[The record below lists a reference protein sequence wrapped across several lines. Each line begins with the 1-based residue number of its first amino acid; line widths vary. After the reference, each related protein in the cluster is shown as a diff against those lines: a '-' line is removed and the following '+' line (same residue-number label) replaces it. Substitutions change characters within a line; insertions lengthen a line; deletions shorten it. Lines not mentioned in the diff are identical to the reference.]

1 MSSRLSV
8 KNGQEKQRALLLSPL
23 ILAAITSFLSLM
35 LTWYATSG
43 IVMLGSRLLEALC
56 FILILIG
63 WYRSSLRESRP
74 ARDSIS
80 PVRLV
85 DNIVSGTDKRRDDLW
100 SLLDKIPGMII
111 VLRADGTTE
120 YVNQRLMEHYNHA
133 KLGDYDNLGW
143 KRMVHPDDLN
153 ILATQWQAAVIARA
167 SFACECR
174 TKHFDGTW
182 HWVRIQFEPFL
193 HPAGESSRW
202 FGAVIDIDQRR
213 RSEDALKKS
222 EYRLRMT
229 IETMPALIW
238 RATPDGHLDY
248 VNERVRQYTGK
259 SVEDFALTGW
269 VDLVHPDDF
278 ESLMATYKEC
288 FATGKSY
295 RVTWRMKGA
304 DGGFRW
310 FRALA
315 EPLRDDDGT
324 ILHWHGM
331 HIDIHEQRLAEDAL
345 RAREQ
350 HLRLVTETIPALVW
364 VSTPDGSPIYFN
376 RRAIEYTGSTVD
388 SLGEG
393 GCQQFVHPED
403 TSCTWDVWEDSV
415 SSGKPYDVTRRLRG
429 ADGTFRWFHARAEPF
444 RDQDGNIV
452 CWYGFDIDVD
462 DRLKAEECSRIAQA
476 NLLRATQLAAAGEL
490 SASIAH
496 EINQPLTAAVANGCA
511 GLQFLKEP
519 VNLERARRAI
529 GSAVS
534 DVKSA
539 AEVVQK
545 VRGLFKQATP
555 ERNKLDIA
563 QHLAECMRA
572 VQDELRAKSI
582 HLTMRLGAEP
592 QEVYADRIQIQQ
604 VINNIV
610 RNAIDV
616 MDLVIGRP
624 RELQISVE
632 SQTGEPV
639 RVEFR
644 DNGPGI
650 TDLEKIFEPFF
661 TSKEKGLGVGLSICR
676 SIVDAHGGRLTARVA
691 AGWTIF
697 ELSLPPAQVERCSD
711 HGYEC
716 LGSSGLSE
724 IRSAPP
730 SSPG

>member
-1 MSSRLSV
+1 MSSSLSF
-8 KNGQEKQRALLLSPL
+8 KNGQAKQRGLPSSPL
-23 ILAAITSFLSLM
+23 ILAAIMSFLSLT
-35 LTWYATSG
+35 LTWYTTSG
-43 IVMLGSRLLEALC
+43 IGMRGSRLLEALC
-56 FILILIG
+56 FILILFG
-63 WYRSSLRESRP
+63 WYRSWLREARP
-74 ARDSIS
+74 GRESIS
-80 PVRLV
+80 PERLA
-85 DNIVSGTDKRRDDLW
+85 DNVVYETDKQRGDLW
-100 SLLDKIPGMII
+100 SLLDGIPGMII

-120 YVNQRLMEHYNHA
+120 YVNQRLMEHNNHA
-133 KLGDYDNLGW
+133 TLADYANLGW
-143 KRMVHPDDLN
+143 KRMVHPDDVD
-153 ILATQWQAAVIARA
+153 ILATQWQAAVIART
-167 SFACECR
+167 SCACEYR

-182 HWVRIQFEPFL
+182 HWVRMQLEPF
-193 HPAGESSRW
+193 PQPDGEFSRW
-202 FGAVIDIDQRR
+202 IGVVMDIDQRR
-213 RSEDALKKS
+213 RSEDALKKR

-229 IETMPALIW
+229 IETMPALVW

-259 SVEDFALTGW
+259 SVADLALTGW
-269 VDLVHPDDF
+269 VDLVHPDDL

-324 ILHWHGM
+324 ILHWHGI

-376 RRAIEYTGSTVD
+376 RRAIEYTGATVD

-393 GCQQFVHPED
+393 GCQQFVHPDD
-403 TSCTWDVWEDSV
+403 TNCTWDVWEDAV

-429 ADGTFRWFHARAEPF
+429 ADGTYRWFHARAEPL

-462 DRLKAEECSRIAQA
+462 DRLKAEERSRIAQG

-496 EINQPLTAAVANGCA
+496 EINQPLTGAVANGCA
-511 GLQFLKEP
+511 GLKFLTEP

-534 DVKSA
+534 DVQAA

-545 VRGLFKQATP
+545 IRGLFKRAPP
-555 ERNKLDIA
+555 EQGKVDIA
-563 QHLAECMRA
+563 QTLTECMRA
-572 VQDELRAKSI
+572 VQDEFRAKSI
-582 HLTMRLGAEP
+582 HLTMRLGSEP
-592 QEVYADRIQIQQ
+592 QEVYADRVQIQQ

-616 MDLVIGRP
+616 LDLVMGRP

-632 SQTGEPV
+632 SHAGEHV

-650 TDLEKIFEPFF
+650 TDVEKIFEPFF

-676 SIVDAHGGRLTARVA
+676 SIVDAHGGHLTARVS
-691 AGWTIF
+691 AGWTLF
-697 ELSLPPAQVERCSD
+697 ELSLPL
-711 HGYEC
+711 YK
-716 LGSSGLSE
+716 
-724 IRSAPP
+724 
-730 SSPG
+730 

>member
-1 MSSRLSV
+1 MFFSLSV
-8 KNGQEKQRALLLSPL
+8 KNGQAKQRSLQLSPL
-23 ILAAITSFLSLM
+23 ILAAIMSFLSLM
-35 LTWYATSG
+35 LTWYTTSG
-43 IVMLGSRLLEALC
+43 LGMRGSRLLEALC

-63 WYRSSLRESRP
+63 WYRSWLRESRP
-74 ARDSIS
+74 VRESLS
-80 PVRLV
+80 PERLV
-85 DNIVSGTDKRRDDLW
+85 DSLVYETGKQWGDLGP
-100 SLLDKIPGMII
+100 LLDGIPGMII

-120 YVNQRLMEHYNHA
+120 YVNRRLMEHNNHA
-133 KLGDYDNLGW
+133 KPGDYDDLGW
-143 KRMVHPDDLN
+143 KRMIHPDDVN
-153 ILATQWQAAVIARA
+153 IVASEWKAAVTARTP
-167 SFACECR
+167 FACEYR

-182 HWVRIQFEPFL
+182 HWVRMQVEPFL
-193 HPAGESSRW
+193 RPPGEFSRW
-202 FGAVIDIDQRR
+202 LGVVIDIDQRR

-222 EYRLRMT
+222 EYILRMT

-248 VNERVRQYTGK
+248 VNERVRRYTGK
-259 SVEDFALTGW
+259 SVADFALTGW
-269 VDLVHPDDF
+269 VDLVHPDDV
-278 ESLMATYKEC
+278 ESLMATYKDC

-295 RVTWRMKGA
+295 RVTWRIKGA

-310 FRALA
+310 FRSLA

-376 RRAIEYTGSTVD
+376 RRAIEYTGATVD

-403 TSCTWDVWEDSV
+403 TNCTWNVWEDAV

-444 RDQDGNIV
+444 RDQEGNIV

-534 DVKSA
+534 DVQSA

-545 VRGLFKQATP
+545 VRGLFKQAPP

-563 QHLAECMRA
+563 QNLIECVRA
-572 VQDELRAKSI
+572 LQDEFQAKSI
-582 HLTMRLGAEP
+582 QLTMRLGSEP
-592 QEVYADRIQIQQ
+592 QEVYADRVQIQQ

-616 MDLVIGRP
+616 MDLVMGRP

-632 SQTGEPV
+632 SQTGERV

-650 TDLEKIFEPFF
+650 IDVEKIFEPFF

-676 SIVDAHGGRLTARVA
+676 SIVDAHGGHLTARVS

-697 ELSLPPAQVERCSD
+697 ELSLPL
-711 HGYEC
+711 YK
-716 LGSSGLSE
+716 
-724 IRSAPP
+724 
-730 SSPG
+730 

>member
-1 MSSRLSV
+1 
-8 KNGQEKQRALLLSPL
+8 
-23 ILAAITSFLSLM
+23 
-35 LTWYATSG
+35 
-43 IVMLGSRLLEALC
+43 
-56 FILILIG
+56 
-63 WYRSSLRESRP
+63 
-74 ARDSIS
+74 
-80 PVRLV
+80 
-85 DNIVSGTDKRRDDLW
+85 
-100 SLLDKIPGMII
+100 
-111 VLRADGTTE
+111 
-120 YVNQRLMEHYNHA
+120 
-133 KLGDYDNLGW
+133 
-143 KRMVHPDDLN
+143 
-153 ILATQWQAAVIARA
+153 
-167 SFACECR
+167 
-174 TKHFDGTW
+174 
-182 HWVRIQFEPFL
+182 
-193 HPAGESSRW
+193 
-202 FGAVIDIDQRR
+202 
-213 RSEDALKKS
+213 
-222 EYRLRMT
+222 
-229 IETMPALIW
+229 
-238 RATPDGHLDY
+238 
-248 VNERVRQYTGK
+248 
-259 SVEDFALTGW
+259 
-269 VDLVHPDDF
+269 
-278 ESLMATYKEC
+278 MATYKEC

-295 RVTWRMKGA
+295 RATWRMKGA
-304 DGGFRW
+304 DGGYRW

-376 RRAIEYTGSTVD
+376 RRAIEYTGATVD

-403 TSCTWDVWEDSV
+403 TNCTWDVWEDAV

-429 ADGTFRWFHARAEPF
+429 ADGTFRWFHARAEPL

-462 DRLKAEECSRIAQA
+462 DRLRAEECSRIAQA

-511 GLQFLKEP
+511 GLQFLREP

-534 DVKSA
+534 DVQSA

-545 VRGLFKQATP
+545 VRGLFKQAPP
-555 ERNKLDIA
+555 ERTKLDIA
-563 QHLAECMRA
+563 QNLTECLRA
-572 VQDELRAKSI
+572 LQDEFRAKSI
-582 HLTMRLGAEP
+582 HLTMRLGSEP
-592 QEVYADRIQIQQ
+592 QEVYADRVQIHQ

-616 MDLVIGRP
+616 MDLVEGRP

-632 SQTGEPV
+632 SQTGERV

-650 TDLEKIFEPFF
+650 TDVEKIFEPFF

-676 SIVDAHGGRLTARVA
+676 SIVDAHGGRLSARVS

-697 ELSLPPAQVERCSD
+697 ELSLPL
-711 HGYEC
+711 HK
-716 LGSSGLSE
+716 
-724 IRSAPP
+724 
-730 SSPG
+730 